1 MWTRLILHWRT
12 DVMRKWA
19 AAAIAAVMMLGGD
32 VFVRAQQTGEFVPV
46 PKGQLGQETLP
57 ATPLVFV
64 AYAFVWVAMLVY
76 VISLVRRIGRVEHE
90 LGDLQSKLR
99 AGKRS

>member
-1 MWTRLILHWRT
+1 
-12 DVMRKWA
+12 MRRWG
-19 AAAIAAVMMLGGD
+19 AAVIAVVMMFI
-32 VFVRAQQTGEFVPV
+32 VEAFVRAQQTGEFVPV

-57 ATPLVFV
+57 ATPLVFI
-64 AYAFVWVAMLVY
+64 AYAFVWVAMIVY

-99 AGKRS
+99 TGKR